1 MRNRWLFVSCL
12 VLAAAALAAP
22 ADGLAQSAQKKSAST
37 VTLSK
42 KECQAVIVHTP
53 SADTAYKPGVDVY
66 GRKVA
71 PADAPGSA
79 SPIKIPD
86 EVNIDIGFNLKDK
99 YGLGATGAF
108 TGESVIGKAT
118 VKGGRVYYDGKPL
131 DNSDQQSVADACRNT
146 YGPKGA
152 K

>member
-1 MRNRWLFVSCL
+1 MHVLWTAAVLIACAL
-12 VLAAAALAAP
+12 VLPGHAS
-22 ADGLAQSAQKKSAST
+22 AQSAPKKTAST

-42 KECQAVIVHTP
+42 KDCQSVVQHTP
-53 SADTAYKPGVDVY
+53 AADVEYKPGTDVS

-86 EVNIDIGFNLKDK
+86 EVNIDIGFNLKEK
-99 YGLGATGAF
+99 YGLGSTGAF

-131 DNSDQQSVADACRNT
+131 DNADQQSIAAACRNT
-146 YGPKGA
+146 YTPKA

>member
-1 MRNRWLFVSCL
+1 MHIRWTAL
-12 VLAAAALAAP
+12 VLIVWSLALPGNAF
-22 ADGLAQSAQKKSAST
+22 AQSGQKKTAST
-37 VTLSK
+37 LTLNK
-42 KECQAVIVHTP
+42 KECQSVIQHTP
-53 SADTAYKPGVDVY
+53 APDVAYKPGTDVY

-71 PADAPGSA
+71 PADAPGST

-99 YGLGATGAF
+99 YGLGSTGAF
-108 TGESVIGKAT
+108 TGESVIGKVT

-131 DNSDQQSVADACRNT
+131 DNNDQQSVAAACRNT
-146 YGPKGA
+146 YAPKA

>member
-1 MRNRWLFVSCL
+1 MHTRWTATLLIAMTL
-12 VLAAAALAAP
+12 VLP
-22 ADGLAQSAQKKSAST
+22 GTVFAQSAPKKTAST
-37 VTLSK
+37 VTLNK
-42 KECQAVIVHTP
+42 KECQSVIQHTP
-53 SADTAYKPGVDVY
+53 APDVAYKPGTDVY

-86 EVNIDIGFNLKDK
+86 EINIDIGFNVKDK
-99 YGLGATGAF
+99 YGLGTGGQY
-108 TGESVIGKAT
+108 TGENVLGKVT

>member
-1 MRNRWLFVSCL
+1 MPTRWIATLL
-12 VLAAAALAAP
+12 IAAAIAVPGIAS
-22 ADGLAQSAQKKSAST
+22 AQSGQKKTAST
-37 VTLSK
+37 LTLNK
-42 KECQAVIVHTP
+42 KECQSVIVHAP
-53 SADTAYKPGVDVY
+53 AADVAYKPGVDVY

-71 PADAPGSA
+71 PADAPGSV

-99 YGLGATGAF
+99 YGLGTTGAF

-131 DNSDQQSVADACRNT
+131 DNGDQQSIAEACRNT